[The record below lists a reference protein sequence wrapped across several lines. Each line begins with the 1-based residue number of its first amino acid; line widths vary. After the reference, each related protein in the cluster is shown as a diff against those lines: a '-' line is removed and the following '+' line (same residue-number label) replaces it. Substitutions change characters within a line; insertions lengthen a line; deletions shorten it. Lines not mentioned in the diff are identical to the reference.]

1 MDDLEDYQ
9 DVEYT
14 EEQTIRGEV
23 LYYSTG
29 QVAKI
34 LDIPDSKVR
43 YYTTAFDDILHIEI
57 INKQRKFTK
66 ADIDKMKFILELKNE
81 GMSIK
86 QIQEYCQ
93 EVDFD
98 SENGIQIK
106 ESNPLSIQTLAKAL
120 LEEQERQLNI
130 FKDDMSLKIQS
141 IMDNVV
147 EMNVQN
153 NEKLKEDIVTTVD
166 EVVSDRLD
174 AKLDELKS
182 YIDQRELEYK
192 QQDEERI
199 SMLKAHMDDTK
210 KKNEEENSKKSIWS
224 RIFNK

>member
-147 EMNVQN
+147 EMNIQN

-174 AKLDELKS
+174 NKLDELKS
-182 YIDQRELEYK
+182 YIDKRELEYK
-192 QQDEERI
+192 QQDEERMD
-199 SMLKAHMDDTK
+199 MLKRSM
-210 KKNEEENSKKSIWS
+210 EETRKSTELNSKKGIWS

>member
-1 MDDLEDYQ
+1 MNDFEDYQ

-14 EEQTIRGEV
+14 EEQTIRGEA

-29 QVAKI
+29 QVAKMLGVRDSAIRYYTAEFKDI
-34 LDIPDSKVR
+34 LDI
-43 YYTTAFDDILHIEI
+43 EI
-57 INKQRKFTK
+57 VNKQRKFTK
-66 ADIDKMKFILELKNE
+66 TDIEKMKFMLGLKKE

-98 SENGIQIK
+98 SEDGIQIK

-120 LEEQERQLNI
+120 LEEQERQLEI
-130 FKDDMSLKIQS
+130 FKEDMTSKIQG
-141 IMDNVV
+141 IMNDVID
-147 EMNVQN
+147 MNVRN
-153 NEKLKEDIVTTVD
+153 NEKLKEDIVITVD
-166 EVVSDRLD
+166 EIVSDKMD
-174 AKLDELKS
+174 SKLNDLKS

-192 QQDEERI
+192 KQDEEKMDTLRK
-199 SMLKAHMDDTK
+199 SMEDTK
-210 KKNEEENSKKSIWS
+210 KNTELNSKKGIWS

>member
-210 KKNEEENSKKSIWS
+210 KKNEEENSRKSIWS

>member
-199 SMLKAHMDDTK
+199 SMLKAHMEDTK

>member
-14 EEQTIRGEV
+14 EEQTIRGEI

-130 FKDDMSLKIQS
+130 FKDDMSLKIQN

-153 NEKLKEDIVTTVD
+153 NEKLKEDIATTVD
-166 EVVSDRLD
+166 EVVSDKLD
-174 AKLDELKS
+174 NKLDELKS

-192 QQDEERI
+192 TQDQEKMDMLRR
-199 SMLKAHMDDTK
+199 SMEDTK
-210 KKNEEENSKKSIWS
+210 KKNEELNSKKSIWS

>member
-1 MDDLEDYQ
+1 MDELEDYQ
-9 DVEYT
+9 DVEYI

-93 EVDFD
+93 EVDFN

-130 FKDDMSLKIQS
+130 FKDDMSLKIQN
-141 IMDNVV
+141 IMDNIV
-147 EMNVQN
+147 EMNIQN
-153 NEKLKEDIVTTVD
+153 NEKLKEDIVTTID
-166 EVVSDRLD
+166 EVVSDKLET
-174 AKLDELKS
+174 KLDELKS

-192 QQDEERI
+192 TQDQERMDMLRRSMEETR
-199 SMLKAHMDDTK
+199 
-210 KKNEEENSKKSIWS
+210 KNTELNSKKSIWS